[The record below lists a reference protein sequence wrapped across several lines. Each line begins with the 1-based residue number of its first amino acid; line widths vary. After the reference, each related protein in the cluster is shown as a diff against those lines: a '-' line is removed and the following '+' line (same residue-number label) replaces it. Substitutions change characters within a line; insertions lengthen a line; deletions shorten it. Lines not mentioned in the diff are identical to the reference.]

1 MAGQVV
7 DVEKYKYDRIKV
19 RGPDGVAR
27 YTAGNKDAIAKA
39 MFGMTKDQIRAV
51 ATENKLD
58 LAVHFEKRNM
68 GHLRMIVGQALRSI
82 IAKKGTVLVN
92 GHAITKLA
100 QKATWPE
107 GFKEEPKGTTKNP
120 IRKKKAKAE

>member
-39 MFGMTKDQIRAV
+39 MFGMTKEQIRTV
-51 ATENKLD
+51 ATENNLD

-68 GHLRMIVGQALRSI
+68 GHLRMIVGQALRNI
-82 IAKKGTVLVN
+82 IAKKGTVLID
-92 GHAITKLA
+92 GHKITKLN
-100 QKATWPE
+100 QKASWPK
-107 GFKEEPKGTTKNP
+107 GYVEEPKGTTQHP
-120 IRKKKAKAE
+120 IRKKSK